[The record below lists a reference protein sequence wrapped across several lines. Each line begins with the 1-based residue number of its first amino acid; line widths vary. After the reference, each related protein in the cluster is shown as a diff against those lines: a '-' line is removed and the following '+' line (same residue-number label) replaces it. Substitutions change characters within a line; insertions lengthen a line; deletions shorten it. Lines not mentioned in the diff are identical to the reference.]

1 MAFCLKLMK
10 TVSIGSWAEQRA
22 AAQAIRYAVFVIEQK
37 IPVALEWDELD
48 ALCLH
53 AVAYD
58 EHGQSLG
65 TGRLSPDG
73 HIGRMAVKRSARG
86 SGVGSAILNALSA
99 AAKERGDLIIKLNA
113 QTRAAS
119 FYAHHGFSSVG
130 KEFFEAGIP
139 HLGMQRVLH
148 EAT

>member
-1 MAFCLKLMK
+1 MT

-22 AAQAIRYAVFVIEQK
+22 AAQAIRYAVFVIEQN

-48 ALCLH
+48 DLCLH
-53 AVAYD
+53 AVAHD
-58 EHGQSLG
+58 EHGQCLG
-65 TGRLSPDG
+65 TGRLTPDG
-73 HIGRMAVKRSARG
+73 HIGRMAVKKSARG
-86 SGVGSAILNALSA
+86 FGVGSAILNALSA
-99 AAKERGDLIIKLNA
+99 TAEQRGDLVIKLNA

-130 KEFFEAGIP
+130 REFFEAGIP
-139 HLGMQRVLH
+139 HLTMERVLR